1 MNFHR
6 FLVFKRYTGNISPER
21 FFYPNE
27 CMATR
32 FNSQSYL
39 KKSSLKYKNSSLFL
53 FKNQNKPNNLMD
65 KLNININ
72 KNINKNKL
80 DNTCWQYIW
89 KVSQKY

>member
-27 CMATR
+27 CIAAR

-39 KKSSLKYKNSSLFL
+39 KRSSLKYKSSRLFL

-72 KNINKNKL
+72 KNKL
-80 DNTCWQYIW
+80 DNTRWQYIW
-89 KVSQKY
+89 KVSHKY